1 MTQYKFRAWDKI
13 LKVIWD
19 DISFDKMSI
28 YGSDWD
34 DVSEQ
39 WSWQMPIFAGILM
52 QFTGLKDK
60 KGKEIYEG
68 DIVKGGDCSGN
79 FEVVFGEYYSE
90 CYSRHFGWKINTEW
104 TEEFNWEK
112 LEVIG
117 NIYENPELTT

>member
-60 KGKEIYEG
+60 NGLTDIYE
-68 DIVKGGDCSGN
+68 DDMIDKEGN
-79 FEVVFGEYYSE
+79 
-90 CYSRHFGWKINTEW
+90 
-104 TEEFNWEK
+104 
-112 LEVIG
+112 VIG
-117 NIYENPELTT
+117 NIYENNKETTYLVIQGLGTKNWCKTYNEAIFRGCKDSE